1 MAYQNKLH
9 GATFDQTNF
18 ATRTVAF
25 LQVDMGTDVE
35 TNYNHVG
42 SLYQKAVQG
51 LQQIGELYGLGQPNG
66 NWFTAIVSAD
76 TFPLDGQL
84 PQSGNDLA
92 SAKAA
97 VDSATGGSCTVWN
110 ARVNGS
116 NIENNC

>member
-1 MAYQNKLH
+1 ML
-9 GATFDQTNF
+9 FRSNF

-35 TNYNHVG
+35 TNYNQVG

-84 PQSGNDLA
+84 PQSGNTLS
-92 SAKAA
+92 SAEDAINE
-97 VDSATGGSCTVWN
+97 ATGVSPTVWN
-110 ARVNGS
+110 ARLNGGA
-116 NIENNC
+116 IENNC